1 MKKPL
6 LLSFILLLLQ
16 TLLAA
21 QVQWFQNQDGNNS
34 YPNGTVGTSVYPL
47 TSTSFVATYLWH
59 ADNDQFTWKLSKTN
73 HSGAEQ
79 RTFYIT
85 GTTAQIETR
94 VGKRNVIY
102 VLEKNY
108 PLGSDPVYTLFKLDS
123 NLNVRSQ
130 KVISFEGGYS
140 VFNLNAFKLDDND
153 NIYLAGDGQYPDG
166 PGFLPASFM
175 LKADRNINTAWMK
188 MDSTQ
193 TSYSDI
199 HIDDNGYVWVV
210 EDYFASFPDIR
221 ITRFAASG
229 HLKWRKTITTDAG
242 RFSLSSALAEDDQL
256 IIYGGKAISETAQGV
271 YLWKI
276 GRNNGNIV
284 YKKTHFP
291 ANGVQLTD
299 LKQDRTGNIFAL
311 ATQYYNNG
319 RMLCR
324 VGRISS
330 WNGALQWSRYFPY
343 EQDSCNLFKLV
354 VNDNDRF
361 YMVGEKKRNNIL
373 SRGFAIRMKKNGQPD
388 GNYISPDS
396 VSYLRSH
403 WLTDGITDRN
413 NQLISTGITQDMDTI
428 TYQSTYLRSFV
439 IKLGQTNNN
448 HHGCGDHHSTA
459 ISSEAAEEETG
470 VVLKTPVLYPNPAQQ
485 ELTVSNLLEEKY
497 DRMAVYNLQG
507 SLVLQRTINTSS
519 IKIDVSGLPGGVYL
533 LQLQSGILQKQTTL
547 RFVVQK

>member
-1 MKKPL
+1 
-6 LLSFILLLLQ
+6 
-16 TLLAA
+16 
-21 QVQWFQNQDGNNS
+21 
-34 YPNGTVGTSVYPL
+34 
-47 TSTSFVATYLWH
+47 
-59 ADNDQFTWKLSKTN
+59 
-73 HSGAEQ
+73 
-79 RTFYIT
+79 
-85 GTTAQIETR
+85 
-94 VGKRNVIY
+94 
-102 VLEKNY
+102 
-108 PLGSDPVYTLFKLDS
+108 
-123 NLNVRSQ
+123 
-130 KVISFEGGYS
+130 
-140 VFNLNAFKLDDND
+140 
-153 NIYLAGDGQYPDG
+153 
-166 PGFLPASFM
+166 
-175 LKADRNINTAWMK
+175 
-188 MDSTQ
+188 
-193 TSYSDI
+193 
-199 HIDDNGYVWVV
+199 
-210 EDYFASFPDIR
+210 
-221 ITRFAASG
+221 
-229 HLKWRKTITTDAG
+229 
-242 RFSLSSALAEDDQL
+242 
-256 IIYGGKAISETAQGV
+256 
-271 YLWKI
+271 
-276 GRNNGNIV
+276 
-284 YKKTHFP
+284 
-291 ANGVQLTD
+291 
-299 LKQDRTGNIFAL
+299 
-311 ATQYYNNG
+311 
-319 RMLCR
+319 MLCR

-439 IKLGQTNNN
+439 IKLGQANNN